1 MENGAI
7 LLWLRRDLRLD
18 DHAALSA
25 AAASGRV
32 VVPVF
37 ILDPETEAVGAAAKW
52 RLGQGVAHFAATLR
66 AIGSGLVLRRGPAL
80 EVLRDLIA
88 QTGASAVWW
97 SRSYD
102 PATRP
107 RDEAVKAALR
117 TAEIDAR
124 SFPGALLFE
133 PWDVMT
139 QSGGPYRVFTPY
151 WRAVQHRDP
160 GAALAPVTA
169 LRAPAHWPASETLD
183 DWKMGAAMR
192 RGAPVLAR
200 HARVGA
206 GAALE
211 RLDAFLNDG
220 LAGYAAGRDLPAQD
234 AASDLS
240 EPLTY
245 GEISPRR
252 IWQAV
257 QARAAAGA
265 AGADAFLRQL
275 VWREFAWHLL
285 HHFPQLPQANWR
297 PEWDSFPWAGDS
309 PAVEAWRRGQTGVPF
324 VDAGLRQMYVT
335 GRMHNR
341 ARMIAASFLTKH
353 LLSDWR
359 LGLAW
364 FAECLTDW
372 DPAAN
377 AMGWQ
382 WVAGSGPDAA
392 PYFRVFNP
400 ETQAAKFDAQG
411 AYRRAFI
418 AEGQARP
425 PQTAQE
431 FFEAAPRSWAL
442 DPAAPYPRPIVDL
455 ARGRARALAAYAQA
469 RGGS

>member
-1 MENGAI
+1 MDEGAI

-18 DHAALSA
+18 DHVALSA
-25 AAASGRV
+25 AAATGRP

-37 ILDPETEAVGAAAKW
+37 ILDPETETLGAAAKW
-52 RLGQGVAHFAATLR
+52 RLGQGVAHFAATL
-66 AIGSGLVLRRGPAL
+66 AGIGSGLVLRRGPVEA
-80 EVLRDLIA
+80 VLRDLIA
-88 QTGASAVWW
+88 ETGARAVWW

-107 RDEAVKAALR
+107 RDVALKAGLR
-117 TAEIDAR
+117 AAGVEAR
-124 SFPGALLFE
+124 SFPGVLLFE
-133 PWDVMT
+133 PWDVAT

-151 WRAVQHRDP
+151 WRVVQHRDP
-160 GAALAPVTA
+160 GAALPPVTA
-169 LRAPAHWPASETLD
+169 LRAPGVWPDSDRLE
-183 DWKMGAAMR
+183 DWAMGAAMQ
-192 RGAPVLAR
+192 RGAAVLAR

-206 GAALE
+206 QAALD
-211 RLDAFLNDG
+211 RLDLFLNTQM
-220 LAGYAAGRDLPAQD
+220 AGYAAGRDFPAHD
-234 AASDLS
+234 HASGLS

-252 IWQAV
+252 IWQRV
-257 QARAAAGA
+257 QAHAAAGA
-265 AGADAFLRQL
+265 GGAEAILRQL
-275 VWREFAWHLL
+275 AWREFAWHLL

-297 PEWDSFPWAGDS
+297 PEWDAFPWAGDS
-309 PAVEAWRRGQTGVPF
+309 PEVEAWRRGQTGVPF
-324 VDAGLRQMYVT
+324 VDAGLREMYVT

-364 FAECLTDW
+364 FADCLTDW

-400 ETQAAKFDAQG
+400 ETQATKFDPEG
-411 AYRRAFI
+411 TYRRAFI
-418 AEGQARP
+418 AEGQHTPPATAR
-425 PQTAQE
+425 A
-431 FFEAAPRSWAL
+431 FFDAAPRSWNL
-442 DPAAPYPRPIVDL
+442 DPHRPYPRPIVDL
-455 ARGRARALAAYAQA
+455 AQGRARALAAYAQFREGA
-469 RGGS
+469 

>member
-37 ILDPETEAVGAAAKW
+37 ILDSETEAVGAAAKW

-117 TAEIDAR
+117 RSEIDAR

-133 PWDVMT
+133 PWDVVT

-211 RLDAFLNDG
+211 RLDAFLNGG

-265 AGADAFLRQL
+265 AGADAFLQQL

-364 FAECLTDW
+364 FADCLTDW

-400 ETQAAKFDAQG
+400 ETQAAKFDPQG

-455 ARGRARALAAYAQA
+455 AQGRARALAAYAQA